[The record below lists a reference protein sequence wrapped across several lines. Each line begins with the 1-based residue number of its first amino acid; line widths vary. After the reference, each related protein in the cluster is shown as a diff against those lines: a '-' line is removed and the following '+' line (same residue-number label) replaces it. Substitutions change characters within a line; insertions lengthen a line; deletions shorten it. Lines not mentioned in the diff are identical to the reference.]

1 MRGLDPHDATV
12 TGMGWA
18 TSLGFGVE
26 ASWQALRAGRRGFKV
41 VEAPEAPE
49 GTRWAAPIER
59 PWLRAPVPEDQ
70 ESQAKFLNVS
80 GELAATVVHEA
91 LTGAGLLDGRVAPE
105 RRGLYVAQTD
115 FSRAQCVDFRPAV
128 LDATQQLTQPLD
140 AQALNAASLH
150 KVNPFVLL
158 ETLNN
163 NAFSFLCAVYGLKG
177 ANTSFAGFEGPGMVA
192 VQTAARAVRSR
203 RLEAAVALGAA
214 AVSSGVMRHELAHL
228 GLSARGTTGDPG
240 VRPLDRHRAGLAP
253 GDGAGALVFEPL
265 AAARARGPG
274 PYGVV
279 LGQASATG
287 VPPDGALCADV
298 ETLTHVARQALLEA
312 GVRVHELAG
321 IVLPA
326 SGRRAEDG
334 LLLEA
339 VRDLLGAQVVPI
351 TAVAGALGHLAAALD
366 VSSVLVAALAL
377 RDGMLPPLAG
387 YGTPEPG
394 FESLSIS
401 TGGPLGS
408 GAAVLVLSTGIDG
421 QAHAL
426 ALARVR

>member
-1 MRGLDPHDATV
+1 MRGLNPHDATV

-26 ASWQALRAGRRGFKV
+26 ATWKALREGRRGFKP
-41 VEAPEAPE
+41 VEGPEAPQ

-59 PWLRAPVPEDQ
+59 PWLRVPVPEDQ

-80 GELAATVVHEA
+80 GELAASVVHEA
-91 LTGAGLLDGRVAPE
+91 LSGAGLLEGRIASE

-177 ANTSFAGFEGPGMVA
+177 ANASYAGFEGPGMVA

-214 AVSSGVMRHELAHL
+214 AVSSGVMRHELARL
-228 GLSARGTTGDPG
+228 GQSACGTADDPG
-240 VRPLDRHRAGLAP
+240 VRPLDRDRSGLAP

-265 AAARARGPG
+265 SAARARGPG
-274 PYGVV
+274 PFAVV

-287 VPPDGALCADV
+287 VPPDGARCADA
-298 ETLTHVARQALLEA
+298 ETLTYVGRQALLEA
-312 GVRVHELAG
+312 GLRVPELAG
-321 IVLPA
+321 VVVPA

-339 VRDLLGAQVVPI
+339 VRDLLGSNAVPV

-366 VSSVLVAALAL
+366 VSSVLAAVLAL
-377 RDGMLPPLAG
+377 RDGVLSPLVG
-387 YGTPEPG
+387 YATPEPG
-394 FESLSIS
+394 FESLSLS
-401 TGGPLGS
+401 GGGALGAA
-408 GAAVLVLSTGIDG
+408 AAVLVLSTGIDG